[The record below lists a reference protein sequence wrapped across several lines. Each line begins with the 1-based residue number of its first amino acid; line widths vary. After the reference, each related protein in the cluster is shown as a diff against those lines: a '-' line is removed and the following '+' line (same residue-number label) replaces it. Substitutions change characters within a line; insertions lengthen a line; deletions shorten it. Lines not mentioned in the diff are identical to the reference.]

1 MNSINYLEKKIKYSS
16 LKRDLINN
24 QKLMIAIQMKMKLV
38 LNILNL
44 KIKQSKLKIK
54 LMLRTDKVFVKRI
67 HFQSHL
73 LKE

>member
-1 MNSINYLEKKIKYSS
+1 MNSINYLEKKTKCSS

-24 QKLMIAIQMKMKLV
+24 QKSMIAIQMKMKLV

-54 LMLRTDKVFVKRI
+54 LMLRMDKVFVKRI

-73 LKE
+73 